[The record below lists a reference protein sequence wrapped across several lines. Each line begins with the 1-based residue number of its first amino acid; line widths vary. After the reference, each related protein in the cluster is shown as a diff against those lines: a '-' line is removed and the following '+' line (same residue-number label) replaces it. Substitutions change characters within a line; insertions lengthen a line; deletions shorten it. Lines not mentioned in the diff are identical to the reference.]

1 MTMTANG
8 LAKLVEECGELTQV
22 AAKKMAC
29 PNTDEH
35 WDGAGSL
42 KTRLEEGI
50 ADVIAACG
58 CVMLTHQLDEEKI
71 LSRAMLKISTFQQWH
86 ANQPN

>member
-1 MTMTANG
+1 MMTANG
-8 LAKLVEECGELTQV
+8 LAKLMEECGELTQV

-42 KTRLEEGI
+42 KTRMEEEI
-50 ADVIAACG
+50 ADVMAACEFVIG
-58 CVMLTHQLDEEKI
+58 THQLDQEKI
-71 LSRAMLKISTFQQWH
+71 LRRAVLKVRTFQQWH
-86 ANQPN
+86 ANPHN